1 MRYSARG
8 PRTGSSRS
16 ASRPWS
22 ASTRRGEPSAVP
34 VLAPRLGAFHSA
46 RARVRLRAVEPGTGA
61 VVWET
66 EQEASAL
73 DLDPGLASAKA
84 AAAAGALLGRR
95 AGGEL

>member
-1 MRYSARG
+1 MTDSAEQAL
-8 PRTGSSRS
+8 TL
-16 ASRPWS
+16 
-22 ASTRRGEPSAVP
+22 RGETSAVP
-34 VLAPRLGAFHSA
+34 VLDPRLGAFHSA

-95 AGGEL
+95 AGGELAEMLWKRF